1 MIPRQWREVVPQ
13 NVQDMMLDY
22 DRIVRHFEVVP

>member
-22 DRIVRHFEVVP
+22 DGIVRHFEVVP